1 MCFHIPVQSGKDYL
15 TTLEVVANES
25 QVHATTVFFFL
36 LLLVLAFDAV
46 ITSHLGQITIY
57 YGRSSRS

>member
-25 QVHATTVFFFL
+25 QVHATTVFFF
-36 LLLVLAFDAV
+36 AV
-46 ITSHLGQITIY
+46 VGFSF
-57 YGRSSRS
+57 